1 MKNSDLAH
9 EFARGAT
16 RGSGS
21 NMFCKQNVLYSY
33 GHHFMLAIRR
43 PDKEFILNG
52 ETYSKS
58 TSAHQRY
65 TREACDGYTI
75 PFGVLRTALMGGNSD
90 NGSFI
95 ERVQKMDIID
105 STDDEYRDVPYIDP
119 KTGERKTRQEH
130 MLGAVL
136 FSYQKKYFLSATDSR
151 AKGFRLGYF
160 MVELPKKAASID
172 EAIKSL
178 RPIGIKDDTPYE
190 RQGEFFFVPV
200 EKPPKLYDPDQVYEW
215 IAYNYK
221 LQRTN
226 GHPVRTKE
234 EAASS
239 LNRMIDNHWTRSY
252 DDAWLVHKR
261 PVSDQNN
268 IARYFQ
274 TGSQNAHIA
283 SELKFDAKKHLYAKG
298 DIVHPEHKRVKLGK
312 IWHRVYVNR
321 AVRNL
326 SSSGRID

>member
-1 MKNSDLAH
+1 MRNEEVAKR
-9 EFARGAT
+9 FAQGET
-16 RGSGS
+16 HVKGS
-21 NMFCKQNVLYSY
+21 NMFCEQNVLYSY

-43 PDKEFILNG
+43 PGKEFILNG

-58 TSAHQRY
+58 TSRHQSY
-65 TREACDGYTI
+65 TRQACGGYTI

-90 NGSFI
+90 DSFI

-119 KTGERKTRQEH
+119 KTEEYKIRQEH

-151 AKGFRLGYF
+151 AKDFRMGYF
-160 MVELPKKAASID
+160 MVELPKKVASVD

-200 EKPPKLYDPDQVYEW
+200 EKPPKLYDPDPVYEW

-221 LQRTN
+221 LQRTS
-226 GHPVRTKE
+226 GHPVGTKE
-234 EAASS
+234 EATNS
-239 LNRMIDNHWTRSY
+239 LNWMIDNYWTQSY

-261 PVSDQNN
+261 PVPDQNN

-283 SELKFDAKKHLYAKG
+283 SELKFDAKKHLYARG
-298 DIVHPEHKRVKLGK
+298 NIVHPEHKRVKLGK

-321 AVRNL
+321 AIRSL